1 MNVEL
6 ILDNPINIKNIEKF
20 EKLIIEKDKQ
30 EELSQKKKK
39 LTKLEPSERKFWGFF
54 YF

>member
-1 MNVEL
+1 MKE
-6 ILDNPINIKNIEKF
+6 F

-39 LTKLEPSERKFWGFF
+39 LTKLEIK
-54 YF
+54 YLQVLV